1 MRLPPFLRRHWV
13 SLTLL
18 LILIVAAGLRLNGRT
33 WDDGTTGTPTSA
45 MSCSTAPWPTPN
57 LPPGTTL
64 AQLLDAPHSPL
75 NPRTDASTGQPV
87 GWVYGTLPV
96 YIVKLAAWGAHADL

>member
-1 MRLPPFLRRHWV
+1 MV
-13 SLTLL
+13 
-18 LILIVAAGLRLNGRT
+18 IAAGMRLNGRT
-33 WDDGTTGTPTSA
+33 WDDGTFWHPDERHVIFDGTMAHT
-45 MSCSTAPWPTPN
+45 N

-75 NPRTDASTGQPV
+75 NPRTDAGTGQPV

-96 YIVKLAAWGAHADL
+96 YIVKLTAWGAAQFVDALNTVAGAYVPGSKAI